1 MFKQKFFGRTEND
14 EFTFTANP
22 LQMRAVAMV
31 ILAERGAKFI
41 EIRYM
46 DGRTAMMA
54 TFDKA
59 QQESAQFRFTF
70 PEELDED

>member
-1 MFKQKFFGRTEND
+1 
-14 EFTFTANP
+14 
-22 LQMRAVAMV
+22 
-31 ILAERGAKFI
+31 
-41 EIRYM
+41 M